1 MILLE
6 ITFYTFILVVLIQ
19 VIYYLFLFGKFAFL
33 KTQTTTPK
41 KISISVIICAKNE
54 EENLKNFVPLLIE
67 QEYPEFE
74 IVLINDSSYDNTLE
88 VMENFASKNNN
99 ITLVNVKNN
108 EAFWASKKYA
118 LTLGIK
124 KAKYDFLLFT
134 DADCKPISKHWIQ
147 EMSSN
152 FSNTKSIVL
161 GYGAYSKIKTS
172 LLNKLIRFE
181 TLLTAMQFFSF
192 ARIGLPFM
200 GVGRNLAYRK
210 SEFFNANGFINH
222 MNIRSGDDDLFINQV
237 ADSINTTICYS
248 NNSFT
253 MSIPEKTYKS
263 WIRQKRR
270 HISTAKH
277 YKFKHKTLLAIFY
290 ITQFLFWMFSIL
302 LLISLF
308 KWEIV
313 VGLILVRFIIQF
325 IVVGKSAKKL
335 NEYDLMVTLPLLELF
350 LIISQLTIF
359 MANLVSKPTHWK

>member
-1 MILLE
+1 
-6 ITFYTFILVVLIQ
+6 
-19 VIYYLFLFGKFAFL
+19 
-33 KTQTTTPK
+33 
-41 KISISVIICAKNE
+41 
-54 EENLKNFVPLLIE
+54 
-67 QEYPEFE
+67 
-74 IVLINDSSYDNTLE
+74 
-88 VMENFASKNNN
+88 
-99 ITLVNVKNN
+99 
-108 EAFWASKKYA
+108 
-118 LTLGIK
+118 
-124 KAKYDFLLFT
+124 
-134 DADCKPISKHWIQ
+134 
-147 EMSSN
+147 
-152 FSNTKSIVL
+152 
-161 GYGAYSKIKTS
+161 
-172 LLNKLIRFE
+172 
-181 TLLTAMQFFSF
+181 
-192 ARIGLPFM
+192 M

-335 NEYDLMVTLPLLELF
+335 NEYDLMVMLPLLELF